1 MKIKIVGT
9 IIQAAPPIL
18 YDWGIVSKATHTA
31 TGDVQEAIE
40 ALADDAG
47 AEVFIDSPGGSV
59 TAAVGMAQA
68 IRAGIKRGAIAT
80 VRVGAMAGSSAA
92 LIAVRATLDGAK
104 LVVGDLSKMLIHKPF
119 VDYVGGGAAALD
131 SVSKVLKG
139 IFSEIMA
146 DLKKLGGEAVAK
158 SIAEDCADT
167 EAFATL
173 NASQMRD
180 WFRAEIDEEEDKAD
194 EDDEDEKDTAKEDDD
209 DKSKAGED
217 EDEEED
223 GKAEEDEDEEE
234 DGKAI
239 FDDGMGGA
247 MARLVAKV
255 AAKINTENADFEK
268 RLSGL
273 QAKKD
278 KEISQLKNAGAEL
291 EEQRKLVAKL
301 QKDHTDLSAQLADAQ
316 AAAKRAEELRAELVA
331 SALTP
336 SDGRSNT
343 IAALV
348 AAGKTPDA
356 WDAAVKEAGGY
367 VQARKKYPGIFEKL
381 MKKGG

>member
-1 MKIKIVGT
+1 MKIKITGA
-9 IIQAAPPIL
+9 IIQAVPEYWYEYGFITR
-18 YDWGIVSKATHTA
+18 ATHTA
-31 TGDVQEAIE
+31 VDKVQAEIE
-40 ALADDAG
+40 SLEDGAG

-59 TAAVGMAQA
+59 TAAIGMAQA
-68 IRAGIKRGAIAT
+68 IRAGIKRGAIST

-92 LIAVRATLDGAK
+92 LITVRATLDGAK
-104 LVVGDLSKMLIHKPF
+104 LIVGDLSKMLIHKPF
-119 VDYVGGGAAALD
+119 VEFASGGAAALD
-131 SVSKVLKG
+131 SLSKYLKG
-139 IFSEIMA
+139 IFSDIVD
-146 DLKKLGGEAVAK
+146 DLSKLGGATVAK
-158 SIAEDCADT
+158 KIAEECADA
-167 EAFATL
+167 EAFALL
-173 NASQMRD
+173 NASQIRD
-180 WFRAEIDEEEDKAD
+180 WFKAEVDEDEEEKD
-194 EDDEDEKDTAKEDDD
+194 E
-209 DKSKAGED
+209 AGED

-255 AAKINTENADFEK
+255 AAKINTENAVFEK

-278 KEISQLKNAGAEL
+278 KEISRLKNAGAEL

-316 AAAKRAEELRAELVA
+316 AAAKRAEELRAGLVA

-336 SDGRSNT
+336 SDGKSNT

-356 WDAAVKEAGGY
+356 WEAAVQEAGGY
-367 VQARKKYPGIFEKL
+367 VQARKKYPGVFEGL
-381 MKKGG
+381 MKKAVKNGK

>member
-173 NASQMRD
+173 SASQMRD

-209 DKSKAGED
+209 DKSKAG
-217 EDEEED
+217 
-223 GKAEEDEDEEE
+223 EDEDEEE

-278 KEISQLKNAGAEL
+278 KEISQLKNAGWEL
-291 EEQRKLVAKL
+291 EKQRKIVAQL
-301 QKDHTDLSAQLADAQ
+301 QKDHADLSLQLADAQ
-316 AAAKRAEELRAELVA
+316 AAAKRAEELRAGLVA

-336 SDGRSNT
+336 SDGKSNT

-356 WDAAVKEAGGY
+356 WEAAVQEAGGY
-367 VQARKKYPGIFEKL
+367 VQARKKYPGVFEGL
-381 MKKGG
+381 MKKAVKNGK